1 MFSSSRRL
9 HQDVTVDLCARGA
22 ICGTTACDAAA
33 PSCLFVQTQCV
44 PQLVSLQQNQEKTG
58 PVVLLQHKHF
68 TTSLL
73 SADGH
78 LIGIHRSEAK
88 S

>member
-1 MFSSSRRL
+1 MLQLQHVCSHRQSYIQS
-9 HQDVTVDLCARGA
+9 
-22 ICGTTACDAAA
+22 
-33 PSCLFVQTQCV
+33 V

-68 TTSLL
+68 STSLL